1 MTRSKYLSIVI
12 CISLGTVLFLHGLAK
27 NVWAQGEEGKTAVEG
42 KSGEPST
49 KEKFSDDEKEFK
61 RKAKSRLNEL
71 DKKIDQLEAESK
83 KTGSK
88 AKAEAQEG
96 LKDLKEKRA
105 ALKKEMRKL
114 EAKSKSKW
122 EKAKQKIQDAEDEL
136 EEAYNKVRSYFKS
149 E

>member
-12 CISLGTVLFLHGLAK
+12 CISFLAVLFLHGLAK

-42 KSGEPST
+42 KSGETST
-49 KEKFSDDEKEFK
+49 KEKFSDEKKEFK
-61 RKAKSRLNEL
+61 RKAKARLDEL
-71 DKKIDQLEAESK
+71 DKKIGELEAESRK
-83 KTGSK
+83 AGSK
-88 AKAEAQEG
+88 AKAEAKEG

-114 EAKSKSKW
+114 DAKSKSTW
-122 EKAKQKIQDAEDEL
+122 EKAKQKIQDAEDAL
-136 EEAYNKVRSYFKS
+136 EDAYNKVRSYFKS